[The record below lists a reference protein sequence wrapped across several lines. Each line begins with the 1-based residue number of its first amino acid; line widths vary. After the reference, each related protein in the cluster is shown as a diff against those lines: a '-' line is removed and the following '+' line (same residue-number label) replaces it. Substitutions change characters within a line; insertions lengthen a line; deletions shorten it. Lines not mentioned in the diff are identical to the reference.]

1 MNPTQKPIHTPG
13 ALADLTPAD
22 ILRCA
27 ARYLELRGW
36 TQGDPYELADRLAF
50 PPACTLG
57 AITAAVYG
65 YPASIQDR
73 QIGDDATDA
82 LRDSTVRCLADFL
95 WQDGRVPEFD
105 YHGALCCSNTEIVSG
120 WNDDATQT
128 LPDVLGILRAAADD
142 YDWSHATED
151 DLETYADAC
160 VWAEKHPTRE
170 GFLAWR
176 AAR

>member
-1 MNPTQKPIHTPG
+1 MNPTQKQPTTTA

-36 TQGDPYELADRLAF
+36 TKSVHYDRTTETAF
-50 PPACTLG
+50 PPACITG
-57 AITAAVYG
+57 AIGMAVYG
-65 YPASIQDR
+65 DHTPILNGND
-73 QIGDDATDA
+73 GDCDPA
-82 LRDSTVRCLADFL
+82 LRHLADYYL
-95 WQDGRVPEFD
+95 WRDGHVPEHD
-105 YHGALCCSNTEIVSG
+105 YYGALCASDREIIADF
-120 WNDDATQT
+120 NDHAGHI
-128 LPDVLGILRAAADD
+128 LADVLDVLCDAADD
-142 YDWSHATED
+142 YDWTHATED

-160 VWAEKHPTRE
+160 VWAEKNPTRA